1 MGEHGLQG
9 HPDEAPDHPRPD
21 DYDRRLATGDAGEHG
36 VELRV
41 EDSASAADTQAFTVT
56 VSNANDAPLFTST
69 PLTAATEDIAYT
81 YHITATDADAGDVLT
96 ITAPIL
102 PGWLALTDNGDG
114 TATLSGT
121 PDNGEVGEHG
131 VELRVEDSASA
142 ADTQAFTVTVSVAEE
157 EEGGYHIYL
166 PIVLRNRQN

>member
-1 MGEHGLQG
+1 
-9 HPDEAPDHPRPD
+9 
-21 DYDRRLATGDAGEHG
+21 
-36 VELRV
+36 
-41 EDSASAADTQAFTVT
+41 
-56 VSNANDAPLFTST
+56 

-131 VELRVEDSASA
+131 VELRVEDAASA
-142 ADTQAFTVTVSVAEE
+142 AGTQAFTVTVGNANDAPLFTSAPLTAATEDIAYT
-157 EEGGYHIYL
+157 YHITATDADAGDVLTITAPILPGWLALTDNGDGTATLSGTPDNGDL